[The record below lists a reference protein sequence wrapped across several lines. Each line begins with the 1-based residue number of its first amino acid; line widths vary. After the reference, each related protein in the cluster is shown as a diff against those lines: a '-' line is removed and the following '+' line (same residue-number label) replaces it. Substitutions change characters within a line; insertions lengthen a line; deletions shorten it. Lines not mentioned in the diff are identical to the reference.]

1 MNPNKRK
8 REQLPDIPRKRRRIV
23 LNVGGLIDP
32 ACAKW
37 TLILSLLRHSRR
49 RPPRL
54 FKKPTCPKTIHCADA
69 RSASAPE
76 RNNRSAYAFAGSR
89 NGGQQP
95 LAIVSGVELFVVGRN
110 TCTFGYSAFAPGSD
124 GFSLA
129 CGDVRSVPA
138 ETAVVQE
145 MVFV

>member
-1 MNPNKRK
+1 MNPDKRK

-23 LNVGGLIDP
+23 LNVSRLIDP

-95 LAIVSGVELFVVGRN
+95 LAITGSRWRAVTFDQFLQKLRACELDFTLR
-110 TCTFGYSAFAPGSD
+110 
-124 GFSLA
+124 
-129 CGDVRSVPA
+129 
-138 ETAVVQE
+138 VVQE